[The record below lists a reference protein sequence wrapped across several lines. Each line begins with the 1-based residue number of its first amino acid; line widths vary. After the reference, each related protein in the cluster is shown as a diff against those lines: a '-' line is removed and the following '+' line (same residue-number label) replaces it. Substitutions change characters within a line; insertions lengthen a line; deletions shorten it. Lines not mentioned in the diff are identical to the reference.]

1 MDESYDRQNDH
12 GPSMLKRLAM
22 MVALLAPGAVF
33 CAEDWFRGTFSG
45 KEMLTACKAVGV
57 DSVNDFERGICRGFI
72 EGFVAGRY
80 VGDTSHALHH
90 RDEKLDQIPG
100 RLCIPKD
107 VNKVALAVVFVQ
119 YLEKNPDKQNWNA
132 GLLLEAALQ
141 EGFACPK

>member
-1 MDESYDRQNDH
+1 
-12 GPSMLKRLAM
+12 MLKRLAM
-22 MVALLAPGAVF
+22 IVALLAPGATS
-33 CAEDWFRGTFSG
+33 AADELYRGSFTG
-45 KEMLTACKAVGV
+45 KEMLTACKAPGA

-107 VNKVALAVVFVQ
+107 VNKVALMVVFVQ
-119 YLEKNPDKQNWNA
+119 YLEKHSDKHTWNA

-141 EGFACPK
+141 EGFPCPK

>member
-1 MDESYDRQNDH
+1 
-12 GPSMLKRLAM
+12 MLIRLLLI
-22 MVALLAPGAVF
+22 VALLSPWTLRA
-33 CAEDWFRGTFSG
+33 AEDWFRGSFSG

-72 EGFVAGRY
+72 EGFIAGRY

-107 VNKVALAVVFVQ
+107 INKVALAVVLVQ
-119 YLEKNPDKQNWNA
+119 YLEKNTDKQTWNA
-132 GLLLEAALQ
+132 GLLFEGALQ
-141 EGFACPK
+141 EAFSCPK

>member
-1 MDESYDRQNDH
+1 MY
-12 GPSMLKRLAM
+12 MRLLLSL
-22 MVALLAPGAVF
+22 ALLVPAAVLH
-33 CAEDWFRGTFSG
+33 ANDWFRGSFTG
-45 KEMLTACKAVGV
+45 KEMLVACKAVGA

-100 RLCIPKD
+100 RLCIPRD
-107 VNKVALAVVFVQ
+107 INKVALAIVFVQ
-119 YLEKNPDKQNWNA
+119 YLEKNPDKQSWNA

-141 EGFACPK
+141 EAFACPK

>member
-1 MDESYDRQNDH
+1 
-12 GPSMLKRLAM
+12 MLMRLVLIA
-22 MVALLAPGAVF
+22 ALLAPAAVF
-33 CAEDWFRGTFSG
+33 AADELYRGSFTG
-45 KEMLTACKAVGV
+45 KEMLTACRAPGA

-107 VNKVALAVVFVQ
+107 INKVALMVVFVQ
-119 YLEKNPDKQNWNA
+119 YLEKNPDKQAWNA

-141 EGFACPK
+141 EGFPCPK

>member
-1 MDESYDRQNDH
+1 MHDGH
-12 GPSMLKRLAM
+12 GFLMLVRLALLG
-22 MVALLAPGAVF
+22 ALLAPGAVF
-33 CAEDWFRGTFSG
+33 PADELFRGSFTG
-45 KEMLTACKAVGV
+45 KEMLTACKVAGA

-100 RLCIPKD
+100 RLCISKD
-107 VNKVALAVVFVQ
+107 INKVALMVVFVQ
-119 YLEKNPDKQNWNA
+119 YLEKNPDKHTWNA

-141 EGFACPK
+141 EGYPCPK